1 MSLNC
6 LLWRDGRTGR
16 HEGFKGIFLE
26 FVGEL

>member
-6 LLWRDGRTGR
+6 LIWRDGEIGR
-16 HEGFKGIFLE
+16 HEGLEGIFLE